1 MNDKCS
7 ANADNDERSGVTAVE
22 ERSVIRV
29 MVQPP
34 DFLLTPMRP
43 HLHRTKLEI
52 EITLSA

>member
-1 MNDKCS
+1 MKDP
-7 ANADNDERSGVTAVE
+7 AVE